1 MFFYKLA
8 TVMFRFGIQFLP
20 DTLIYSSVSIQF
32 TVYEKYATL
41 LIRFEAI
48 IANKEAVISLDDNHI
63 KVELNPD
70 VLETCSV
77 SILTTST
84 DE

>member
-1 MFFYKLA
+1 
-8 TVMFRFGIQFLP
+8 MFRFGIQFLP

-48 IANKEAVISLDDNHI
+48 IANK
-63 KVELNPD
+63 
-70 VLETCSV
+70 
-77 SILTTST
+77 
-84 DE
+84 